1 MIKRILKTSFFSVGS
16 RGILTLINL
25 IIMYCVSH
33 GLGEEKL
40 GVYSISAFIYY
51 LFAFLTSFELT
62 TYFGKEVAHQRD
74 RIEEVKRLVGEIS
87 TTFIIG
93 LGISVLI
100 LIFLLFFYHKIDT
113 PVLLISIA
121 GGVIFGIEKNLSG
134 FLLGKEKMQFEF
146 ISQAAAFVIVAVPVL
161 IWVKKLDITGIYIL
175 RIAASGVTILM
186 RGFFV
191 RINRYIEKVYI
202 SLKYYNWKE
211 ITFFSASGFS
221 YFIQH
226 HFDLFILSFLISKE
240 LEGAYF
246 LALRIYLA
254 VCLLAEMTSFA
265 LTPYISRIYR
275 EKEAKKMSDF
285 HSFYKKILLV
295 GVLLGVLAS
304 VILFFTRDILVSFF
318 TKENP
323 QLTSEFLFY
332 FSFFIF
338 FRFVSY
344 YTGNILT
351 STQYQNIRFYILI
364 SSALLMM
371 GLELLLGHFFSVM
384 GIIYSRAVMEL
395 FIFIAYLIA
404 IAKIRHHPLETGEPV
419 GR

>member
-1 MIKRILKTSFFSVGS
+1 MIKRIIKTSFFSVGS

-25 IIMYCVSH
+25 IIMFSVSH

-40 GVYSISAFIYY
+40 GIYSISAFIYY
-51 LFAFLTSFELT
+51 LFSFFTSFELT
-62 TYFGKEVAHQRD
+62 TYFGKEMAHQRD
-74 RIEEVKRLVGEIS
+74 RIGEVKKLVGEIG

-93 LGISVLI
+93 LGISVL
-100 LIFLLFFYHKIDT
+100 LLFFLLLFYHKIDT
-113 PVLLISIA
+113 PVLLISIVS
-121 GGVIFGIEKNLSG
+121 GVIFGIEKNLSG
-134 FLLGKEKMQFEF
+134 ILLGKEKMQFEF
-146 ISQAAAFVIVAVPVL
+146 ISQLLAFVIVAVPVCF
-161 IWVKKLDITGIYIL
+161 WVKKLDITGIYLL
-175 RIAASGVTILM
+175 RIAASAFTILV

-191 RINRYIEKVYI
+191 RINQYIEKFYI
-202 SLKYYNWKE
+202 SLKYYHWKE

-254 VCLLAEMTSFA
+254 FCLLAEMTSFA

-275 EKEAKKMSDF
+275 KKESGKLNDF

-295 GVLLGVLAS
+295 AILLGALAS
-304 VILFFTRDILVSFF
+304 VILFLSRDILVSFF

-323 QLTSEFLFY
+323 QLTSYFLFY

-351 STQYQNIRFYILI
+351 STRYQDIRFYILI
-364 SSALLMM
+364 SSALLMI
-371 GLELLLGHFFSVM
+371 GLEFLLGHFFSVM

-404 IAKIRHHPLETGEPV
+404 IAKVRHIPLETSEPEK
-419 GR
+419 